1 MASYEIKYKSLQPWG
16 AVFSR
21 DNAIPLDMSSIFAS
35 KADAIAY
42 AKGDGSDS
50 RGIGGTAYVGQII
63 TVYENSEVNVYKI
76 EEDRSL
82 GAVGGTDTIVKEYYE
97 DLEALAGAGK
107 LKVGQL
113 VQVTK
118 QKTPESPL
126 AGFYIY
132 NGVSFDHLSVSSGQV
147 NEVEAI
153 NAKLTSI
160 ENSIKNIDDVLYVVS
175 EDPESGEK
183 TLAFYTKEEVASAIS
198 TALES
203 YATTE
208 ALNSVAGTFADYT
221 TTEDLNALLA
231 GKADDSDLTDLSA
244 NIAETYATQV
254 ALSTG
259 LNGKADKDHNH
270 DDVYVKTE
278 AFNEL
283 SQTVEALPTAYAIT
297 DAGDGVYQLKETKN
311 GETSVVGTINIPKD
325 LVVSG
330 GEVVDLKDGDV
341 EDKAAG
347 TYIKLTLANSTDVL
361 YIPVNQLV
369 DVYTGSD
376 YIGVSNYQISVD
388 VDALAGALKDNSA
401 LTGKFAT
408 IDVVNQAKADIKTA
422 YEEYADTAAGT
433 AKSEANTYTDD
444 ALKSY
449 ITASEIASTYVTDDE
464 YSAKVQ
470 EIEGKVDANTSS
482 IADINTIILD
492 GAKGNDALLE
502 RINVTDGNL
511 SNLSKDV
518 TKNAT
523 DILAVNSAIGTLS
536 DAAVKQIVIGG
547 SSYNPTEGV
556 VTIQLSND
564 LATAAENAIPSAKAV
579 NDALILVNNTIDS
592 LANIKIVDALP
603 EVAEAEDNIIYIVN
617 AEGSTVTEQIV
628 LDGKFYQLGSDTYAR
643 KDVTAIA
650 HSLDANGEKLQEGR
664 DGLMTADD
672 KTLLYNIGAIDLNEL
687 NTLLQ

>member
-1 MASYEIKYKSLQPWG
+1 MPSYEIKYKSLQPWG
-16 AVFSR
+16 VAFSR

-35 KADAIAY
+35 KADAAAY

-63 TVYENSEVNVYKI
+63 TVYEEGEVSVYKI
-76 EEDRSL
+76 EENRTL
-82 GAVGGTDTIVKEYYE
+82 GPIGGTDTIVKEYYE
-97 DLEALAGAGK
+97 DLEALAGEGK

-113 VQVTK
+113 VQVTN

-132 NGVSFDHLSVSSGQV
+132 NGASFDHLSVSSGQV

-153 NAKLTSI
+153 NAKLTSL

-198 TALES
+198 EALQS

-208 ALNSVAGTFADYT
+208 ALNNVNGKFADYT
-221 TTEDLNALLA
+221 TTIDLNTLLA
-231 GKADDSDLTDLSA
+231 GKADKSDLTDLSDD
-244 NIAETYATQV
+244 IAETYATKDE
-254 ALSTG
+254 LSTG
-259 LNGKADKDHNH
+259 LNGKADNNHNH
-270 DDVYVKTE
+270 DGVYAKTD

-283 SQTVEALPTAYAIT
+283 SETVAALPTAYSIT
-297 DAGDGVYQLKETKN
+297 DAGDGVYQLKETKK
-311 GETSVVGTINIPKD
+311 GETTVIGTINIPKD

-341 EDKAAG
+341 EGKAAG

-376 YIGVSNYQISVD
+376 YINVNNYQISVD

-401 LTGKFAT
+401 ITGKFAT
-408 IDVVNQAKADIKTA
+408 TESLNQAKADIKTA
-422 YEEYADTAAGT
+422 YEEYADTAAGN
-433 AKSEANTYTDD
+433 AKSDAIDHTNE
-444 ALKSY
+444 ALKAY
-449 ITASEIASTYVTDDE
+449 ATASEIANTYVANDT

-470 EIEGKVDANTSS
+470 EIEGKANSHTSS

-492 GAKGNDALLE
+492 SAKGNDVLLE
-502 RINVTDGNL
+502 RINTTDGNL
-511 SNLSKDV
+511 SNLSNDV
-518 TKNAT
+518 TKNAA
-523 DILAVNSAIGTLS
+523 DILAVNSTVSTLS
-536 DAAVKQIVIGG
+536 DAVVKQIVIGG
-547 SSYNPTEGV
+547 SSYTPTAGA

-564 LATAAENAIPSAKAV
+564 LSTAAENAIPSAKAV
-579 NDALILVNNTIDS
+579 NDALVLVNNTIDN
-592 LANIKIVDALP
+592 LANITIVDALP
-603 EVAEAEDNIIYIVN
+603 EVDEAEENIIYIVN
-617 AEGSTVTEQIV
+617 AEGSAVTEQIV

-643 KDVTAIA
+643 KDVMAVA
-650 HSLDANGEKLQEGR
+650 HSLDENGEKIQDGR

-672 KTLLYNIGAIDLNEL
+672 KTLLYNIGAIDLSEL